1 MAKKTRRQQ
10 RPTPP
15 PPTSTISSQ
24 PTTAPVTPTV
34 SEQARPATS
43 RVRATAPAQ
52 APTPKGPPDWAK
64 DYGYVMDDLKRVG
77 VLAGVIFVAL
87 IVLSVVIR

>member
-15 PPTSTISSQ
+15 PPTSNISTQS
-24 PTTAPVTPTV
+24 TTAPVTPTV
-34 SEQARPATS
+34 SEQVRPAPS

-64 DYGYVMDDLKRVG
+64 DYGYVMSDLKRVG
-77 VLAGVIFVAL
+77 VLAGSIFVVL
-87 IVLSVVIR
+87 IILSLVIH